1 MLTITHEPMC
11 QMSPMVSAQA
21 MISAKQREQIEI
33 DEAKDRFKK
42 AGGKITVY
50 ATPAVVAPRTKTQKC
65 MDEKRK
71 VAQSNIRRDRGK
83 GSLKYISLKP
93 GKIRRLFT
101 TGNTSAVLNRYRL
114 RNLPVINTWLKTI
127 FHQLRFNYDA
137 RTTNANHAHNADE
150 NYSGEW

>member
-1 MLTITHEPMC
+1 MLTITHEPIC

-21 MISAKQREQIEI
+21 MIGVKQREQIEI
-33 DEAKDRFKK
+33 EEAIKRFKK

-50 ATPAVVAPRTKTQKC
+50 ATPAVVAPRTKTQRC

-93 GKIRRLFT
+93 GKNPQVIYNGKYVGSFESIPLAQEARDKYLT
-101 TGNTSAVLNRYRL
+101 EN
-114 RNLPVINTWLKTI
+114 NLPPVG
-127 FHQLRFNYDA
+127 D
-137 RTTNANHAHNADE
+137 
-150 NYSGEW
+150 

>member
-21 MISAKQREQIEI
+21 MISVKQREQIEI

-93 GKIRRLFT
+93 GKNPQVIYNGKYIGSFESIPLAQEARDKYLT
-101 TGNTSAVLNRYRL
+101 EN
-114 RNLPVINTWLKTI
+114 NLPPVEAKK
-127 FHQLRFNYDA
+127 
-137 RTTNANHAHNADE
+137 
-150 NYSGEW
+150 